1 MANYTGFSSSPQLV
15 TFVTT
20 NLTSAAANAVTE
32 YTLTVPGAVPGM
44 HFIVTAPALEAN
56 LGIVGAY
63 SDTVGEINLRI
74 TNPTGSGIDP
84 ASQTFY
90 ILGL

>member
-1 MANYTGFSSSPQLV
+1 MAQYNGFSSSPQLV
-15 TFVTT
+15 TQVTVD
-20 NLTSAAANAVTE
+20 LGAAADAGVTE
-32 YTLTVPGAVPGM
+32 YTLTVPGAIPGM
-44 HFIVTAPALEAN
+44 FFIVAAPDLEAD

-74 TNPTGSGIDP
+74 VNPTALAINP